1 LPTATVPPAPDEQ
14 REGWEIFYVPA
25 LSGWQIRQPDTAP
38 MPDSY
43 RSLFLARKAVDAFI
57 ANPPATKSSKR
68 GG

>member
-1 LPTATVPPAPDEQ
+1 
-14 REGWEIFYVPA
+14 
-25 LSGWQIRQPDTAP
+25 